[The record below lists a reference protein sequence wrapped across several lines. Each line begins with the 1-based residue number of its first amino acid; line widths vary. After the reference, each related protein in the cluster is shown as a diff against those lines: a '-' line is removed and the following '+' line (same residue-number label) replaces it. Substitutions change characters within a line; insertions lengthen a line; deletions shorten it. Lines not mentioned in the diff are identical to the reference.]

1 MKKSS
6 IYLALTAIALIA
18 APLRADDPYQ
28 DGFRFAGSIAGAPI
42 TGGYVGGP
50 YLGQFDTAPGVYGST
65 FWVWC
70 VDFDHWISTGQAYNA
85 WITPLDGTDF
95 SHARNGKNGLSS
107 PDAYRWAAYL
117 ADQMIWQTQVSPT
130 AATKAR
136 DGAIQDA
143 MWALLGYGS
152 NATTRLTNLVTN
164 YGTDLNLSTAFWA
177 APPAANTYS
186 DWAIITC
193 DKIANPNCG
202 AQEFLYRQPSGGQE
216 VVPEPATMTL
226 LATGLAGMAAAGR
239 RRRKKEQA
247 QNS

>member
-1 MKKSS
+1 MKSS
-6 IYLALTAIALIA
+6 IYLALTAIALVA

-42 TGGYVGGP
+42 TGGFVGGP
-50 YLGQFDTAPGVYGST
+50 YLGQFDTSPGVYGSS

-70 VDFDHWISTGQAYNA
+70 VDFDHWISSGQAYSA

-95 SHARNGKNGLSS
+95 THARNGKNGLSS

-117 ADQMIWQTQVSPT
+117 ADQMIWQTQVTPS

-152 NATTRLTNLVTN
+152 NPTTRLNNLVTN
-164 YGTDLNLSTAFWA
+164 YGAFLGLTAGFW
-177 APPAANTYS
+177 NTTPNPSFYS
-186 DWAIITC
+186 DWALITC
-193 DKIANPNCG
+193 DLQRNPSCG
-202 AQEFLYRQPSGGQE
+202 AQEFLYRQPGGGQE
-216 VVPEPATMTL
+216 VVPEPATMSL

-239 RRRKKEQA
+239 RRRKREQS
-247 QNS
+247 QER